1 MSCQKH
7 YLIIG
12 AGLAGISLGWHLRKK
27 GCRITL
33 IDDGQNKSS
42 IIAAGMINPLVFRR
56 MTKSWRADEF
66 IPYARSFYKE
76 LEIAFSIP
84 FYHNVIIRR
93 IFSSTQERGF
103 WEEKQYHTDYS
114 EYMAPIRSED
124 DQFNKGHNPFGTG
137 RVKGASYVETQL
149 FIESARAFFNKKG
162 ELICDTFDHSF
173 LDLENLCYKGIRY
186 EGIIFCEGFSSFRN
200 PLFKDLPVQ
209 QTKGETI
216 TIHCPELQSNE
227 SLNRK
232 CFILPLG
239 KDQYRVGATYVWNTP
254 TNEIT
259 DEGKEE
265 LCEKFRVISDHAFYI
280 KDQKAGIRP
289 TTPDRR
295 PIMGQ
300 HPNHKGMYI
309 FNGLGTK
316 GYMSAPLLALEY
328 SEYLLNN
335 VPLSKEVLLTR
346 FKKR

>member
-1 MSCQKH
+1 MSTDKH
-7 YLIIG
+7 YLIVG
-12 AGLAGISLGWHLRKK
+12 AGLAGICLGWHLREK

-66 IPYARSFYKE
+66 LPYARSFYTE
-76 LEIAFSIP
+76 LETAFSVS
-84 FYHNVIIRR
+84 FYHNVTIRR
-93 IFSSTQERGF
+93 IFSSVQEREF
-103 WEEKQYHTDYS
+103 WEEKQYHPEYT
-114 EYMAPIRSED
+114 EYMTPISAKD

-137 RVKGASYVETQL
+137 RVKGASYVKTQP
-149 FIESARAFFNKKG
+149 FIESARAFFIKTG
-162 ELICDTFDHSF
+162 ELKIDAFNHSS
-173 LDLENLCYKGIRY
+173 LDPERLCYKDNAYDGV
-186 EGIIFCEGFSSFRN
+186 IFCQGYLSPNN
-200 PLFKDLPVQ
+200 PFFKDTPIQ

-216 TIHCPELQSNE
+216 TIHCTELQTEE

-239 KDQYRVGATYVWNTP
+239 NDHYRVGATYVWNTP

-259 DEGKEE
+259 EKGKEE
-265 LCEKFRVISDHAFYI
+265 LCEKFRVISGHGFDI

-295 PIMGQ
+295 PVMGE
-300 HPNHKGMYI
+300 HPNHKGIYI

-328 SEYLLNN
+328 SEYLLDN
-335 VPLSKEVLLTR
+335 VPLSEEVLLTR